1 MIGPMFFFHFF
12 PWFFL
17 VLKLLDYFCYYMF
30 FWNSCFINYLFWSGS
45 KPFRLAVFAV
55 FEGYTHMQRAMPT
68 TVGTWLDSFAQGWK
82 DATNVLEGACLGRTL
97 WSKVGQFWASKRC
110 ALDLPPAPRNFR
122 KIYPKFH

>member
-1 MIGPMFFFHFF
+1 MVRCFFSMV
-12 PWFFL
+12 FL
-17 VLKLLDYFCYYMF
+17 GTEAAGLFLLLHVFLEQL
-30 FWNSCFINYLFWSGS
+30 IHYLFWSGS